1 MAKLTLSVDES
12 VVSRAKDWSRQHGV
26 SLSRIVEAYLS
37 AVSKPAVTTDNP
49 PILRSM
55 VGMLKKA
62 DKAEYRKY
70 LVEKY
75 R

>member
-12 VVSRAKDWSRQHGV
+12 VVSRAKHWSRQQGV
-26 SLSRIVEAYLS
+26 SLSGIVEAYLS
-37 AVSKPAVTTDNP
+37 AVSKPAATPDNP

-55 VGMLKKA
+55 VGTLKKA